1 MKSSHTRQPLHT
13 QHTGDKSEKP
23 FFGGNREKNK
33 QSDNAFF
40 QAKKIDG
47 NQDAALENEA
57 DAVAQKVTMAQ
68 QAPVKSSQR
77 MGQMSVQKKGAD
89 DEKDAKAQ
97 KKEKKDEK
105 DEPVQKKEEDKKEA
119 PKGAEEEKDAKS
131 TQKKEQK
138 DEKDE
143 AKVQKKGEEDKKDK
157 EGVQKKGDDEEKKD
171 AKPQKKEAKDE
182 KDEGKPQK
190 KEKAD
195 EKDDK
200 AASVQKKENKPE
212 GAGEK
217 TEGKHESNEDK
228 FDRLLNK
235 SKDGG
240 SPLPA
245 KVRTQLE
252 HQMNANF
259 EMVRIHTGQEAIE
272 MCNLSKAQAFTHGND
287 IYFNA
292 AKFDP
297 ESTAG
302 MTLLAHELTHVV
314 QQNGPRK

>member
-1 MKSSHTRQPLHT
+1 MKYIHNTRQPLS
-13 QHTGDKSEKP
+13 QKQADKADKP
-23 FFGGNREKNK
+23 FFNGSREKSK
-33 QSDNAFF
+33 QDGDAFF
-40 QAKKIDG
+40 QARKIDG
-47 NQDAALENEA
+47 NQDSALEREA
-57 DAVAQKVTMAQ
+57 DAVAHKVTMAQ
-68 QAPVKSSQR
+68 QATANSSQR

-89 DEKDAKAQ
+89 
-97 KKEKKDEK
+97 
-105 DEPVQKKEEDKKEA
+105 
-119 PKGAEEEKDAKS
+119 EEKDAKG

-138 DEKDE
+138 DEKE
-143 AKVQKKGEEDKKDK
+143 EGKPQKKDEKKEEEKPTQKKEEDKKDKEPQKKEEDKKDK
-157 EGVQKKGDDEEKKD
+157 EGVQKKEEDKKD
-171 AKPQKKEAKDE
+171 KEPQKKGEEDK

-190 KEKAD
+190 KEKGE

-200 AASVQKKENKPE
+200 AAAQKKEEK
-212 GAGEK
+212 GGSVEK
-217 TEGKHESNEDK
+217 TEGKPEAPEAK
-228 FDRLLNK
+228 FDRLLNE
-235 SKDGG
+235 SKGGG

-259 EMVRIHTGQEAIE
+259 EQVKIHTGQQAVEL
-272 MCNLSKAQAFTHGND
+272 CNLSKAQAFTHGND

-302 MTLLAHELTHVV
+302 MNLLAHELTHVV

>member
-1 MKSSHTRQPLHT
+1 MKYIHNTRQPLS
-13 QHTGDKSEKP
+13 QKQADKADKP
-23 FFGGNREKNK
+23 FFNGSREKSK
-33 QSDNAFF
+33 QDGDAFF
-40 QAKKIDG
+40 QARKIDG
-47 NQDAALENEA
+47 NQDSALEQEA
-57 DAVAQKVTMAQ
+57 DAVAHKVTMSQ
-68 QAPVKSSQR
+68 QATANSSQR

-89 DEKDAKAQ
+89 
-97 KKEKKDEK
+97 
-105 DEPVQKKEEDKKEA
+105 
-119 PKGAEEEKDAKS
+119 EEKDAKG

-138 DEKDE
+138 DEKE
-143 AKVQKKGEEDKKDK
+143 EGKPQKKDEKKEEEKPTQKKEEDKKDKEPQKKEEDKKDK
-157 EGVQKKGDDEEKKD
+157 EGVQKREEDKKD
-171 AKPQKKEAKDE
+171 KEPQKKGEEDK

-190 KEKAD
+190 KEKGE

-200 AASVQKKENKPE
+200 AAAQKKEEK
-212 GAGEK
+212 GGSVEK
-217 TEGKHESNEDK
+217 TEGKPEALEAK
-228 FDRLLNK
+228 FDRLLNE
-235 SKDGG
+235 SKGGG

-259 EMVRIHTGQEAIE
+259 EQVKIHTGQQAVEL
-272 MCNLSKAQAFTHGND
+272 CNLSKAQAFTHGND

-302 MTLLAHELTHVV
+302 MNLLAHELTHVV